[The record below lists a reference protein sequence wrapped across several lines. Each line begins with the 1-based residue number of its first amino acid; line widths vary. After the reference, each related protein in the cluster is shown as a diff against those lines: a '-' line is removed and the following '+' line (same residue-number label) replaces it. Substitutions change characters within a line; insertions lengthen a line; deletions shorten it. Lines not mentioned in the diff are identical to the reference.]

1 VKTTTFEI
9 YGLIDLERLRQGQ
22 LKLAGKIMAT
32 CADPIDEA
40 VKLAALTE
48 EVGEVARAVM
58 ARGGWSVEE
67 DNLREELVQVAAICV
82 AWLETL

>member
-1 VKTTTFEI
+1 MTTLKIFNMI
-9 YGLIDLERLRQGQ
+9 SAERLRQSQ
-22 LKLAGKIMAT
+22 LKIDGKIMAT

-58 ARGGWSVEE
+58 ARGGWSGEQ

-82 AWLETL
+82 AWLEAL

>member
-1 VKTTTFEI
+1 MRPNEI
-9 YGLIDLERLRQGQ
+9 WSHILEERTRQNE
-22 LKLAGKIMAT
+22 LKKVAMILPA

-58 ARGGWSVEE
+58 ARGGWSGEE